1 MASNLIETAARV
13 AASGRITADDALAL
27 RRQIFA
33 EMEVTASEAEALID
47 LDETAAERSPEWTAL
62 FLEALTLIIVH
73 QHAPAGY
80 VDEAQADWLMATL
93 KRDGRIKTDS
103 ELELLVRILEAAT
116 TAPSRL
122 VAFALA
128 QVKAAVVDGRGPLLR
143 GGACEPGR
151 ITAGEA
157 DLLRRILYA
166 AAGDD
171 DLAITRQEAE
181 LLFDINDACR
191 GSANDPA
198 WTDLFAKAIAA
209 SVMTVSGYTPPDRET
224 AARREAWLT
233 EGPSVGGFIG
243 RMFSSAGAM
252 ARRPDARSALE
263 SILHPS
269 DGLDDWRA
277 KNAADEAI
285 SRAAE
290 VVSADE
296 AAWLAARIGRDGVY
310 DAAERAVIDFLRRE
324 SPSIDPALRPLLD
337 A

>member
-1 MASNLIETAARV
+1 MASNLIDAAARV
-13 AASGRITADDALAL
+13 KQTGRITADDALAL
-27 RRQIFA
+27 RRMIFGDMA
-33 EMEVTASEAEALID
+33 VTPSEAEALID

-62 FLEALTLIIVH
+62 FLEALTLAIVH
-73 QHAPAGY
+73 QQAPAGY

-128 QVKAAVVDGRGPLLR
+128 QVKMAVVEGQGPLLR

-151 ITAGEA
+151 ITAGEV

-209 SVMTVSGYTPPDRET
+209 SVMTVSGYQPPDRET
-224 AARREAWLT
+224 AARREAWMT
-233 EGPSVGGFIG
+233 EDSSVGGFVG
-243 RMFSSAGAM
+243 RMFASATSG
-252 ARRPDARSALE
+252 DIDIRSALN
-263 SILHPS
+263 SILRPS

-277 KNAADEAI
+277 KNAADAAI

-310 DAAERAVIDFLRRE
+310 DAAERAVIDFLRQE